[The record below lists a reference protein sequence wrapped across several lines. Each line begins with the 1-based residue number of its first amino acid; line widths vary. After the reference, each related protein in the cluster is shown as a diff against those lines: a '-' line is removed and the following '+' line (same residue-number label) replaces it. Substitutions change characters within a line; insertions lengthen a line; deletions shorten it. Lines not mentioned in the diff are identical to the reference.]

1 MRFLKS
7 FLRGCE
13 NATFKNASNFLS
25 SCDWFFSIKSTA
37 EVTLGGGTNASGSTS
52 KQSVAFPTEFAST
65 DKAENSLCVT
75 LAENLT
81 ATSF

>member
-1 MRFLKS
+1 MRFFES

-13 NATFKNASNFLS
+13 NAIFKNASNFSS

-37 EVTLGGGTNASGSTS
+37 EVTFGAGINASGSTS
-52 KQSVAFPTEFAST
+52 KQSVALPTDDAST
-65 DKAENSLCVT
+65 ESEENAFCLT
-75 LAENLT
+75 LAANFT